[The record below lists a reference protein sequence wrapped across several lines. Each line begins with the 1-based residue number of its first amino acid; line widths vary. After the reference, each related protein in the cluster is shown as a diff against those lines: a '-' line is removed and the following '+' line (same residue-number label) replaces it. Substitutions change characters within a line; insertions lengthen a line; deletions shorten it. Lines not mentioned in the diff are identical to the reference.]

1 MECFRK
7 ILFNNG
13 TTYAGRSSP
22 ILQTLLNFFG
32 RKRHSVSSE
41 IVYPIKD
48 SRPWKSGTYPLRLN
62 KGVPSEYLHFLV
74 FCLIQNRQN
83 PTSYFIHFVFSQ
95 FLSYLVVLSNFLTV
109 LVFLWD
115 EKSAWF
121 SGQFAL
127 FEWAKE
133 AWIRAQ
139 ILLTSLSCDV
149 SSEIAEDD
157 WERGAK
163 NLLIVNGWKNL
174 PPIFLTSRNKRA
186 IMQSGSSMQSGTWTN
201 LTNFLMVFSL

>member
-1 MECFRK
+1 MEFFRK

-13 TTYAGRSSP
+13 TTYAGRSSL

-32 RKRHSVSSE
+32 RKRHSVSCE

-62 KGVPSEYLHFLV
+62 KEGVSSEYLHFLV

-83 PTSYFIHFVFSQ
+83 PTSYFILFVFAQ
-95 FLSYLVVLSNFLTV
+95 FLSYLVVLSNFLIV
-109 LVFLWD
+109 LVFLCD

-133 AWIRAQ
+133 SWNRAQ
-139 ILLTSLSCDV
+139 ILLTSLSGDV

-157 WERGAK
+157 WERGAE
-163 NLLIVNGWKNL
+163 NLLMVSSWKNL
-174 PPIFLTSRNKRA
+174 PPIFLTSQNKRA
-186 IMQSGSSMQSGTWTN
+186 SMHRARE
-201 LTNFLMVFSL
+201 LI